1 MKNIEVVQMYNTLES
16 VKKKKLPIS
25 ILYILSRNMKQL
37 KEVSEDFESAR
48 QELLNKYGEKDGNG
62 NLAIKDN
69 RITIPKDVEANFLKD
84 LKELENVDISIFLQ
98 KIPMSSIFALD
109 GFTDVDRL
117 TEEELEAMQYM
128 IQEEEVEVVD

>member
-1 MKNIEVVQMYNTLES
+1 MKNIDIVQMYNTLES

-48 QELLNKYGEKDGNG
+48 QELLNKYGEKDETG
-62 NLAIKDN
+62 NLAIKNN
-69 RITIPKDVEANFLKD
+69 RISIPKEVEENFLNE
-84 LKELENVDISIFLQ
+84 LKELEDVDISISLQ